1 MNTPPTQ
8 AQLRLIEQTYAAF
21 KDAPRPRI
29 DQITDCGRGSGCGEC
44 NDIRDEFAPF
54 AARQLPTELIHK
66 KSDALPLLTPMALRY
81 YLPRFIA
88 FSILPSPRDS
98 FAKDVVLYHLC
109 PKKPHETYFAER
121 FAMFG
126 ASERSA
132 IANYLA
138 TRRTSEDIDYHIEMI
153 DTLGKIWGPGMPVV

>member
-1 MNTPPTQ
+1 MNTPPTD

-21 KDAPRPRI
+21 KHAPRPRI
-29 DQITDCGRGSGCGEC
+29 DQITSHRCWEC
-44 NDIRDEFAPF
+44 DGIRDEFAKY
-54 AARQLPTELIHK
+54 AARDVPDALIHGE
-66 KSDALPLLTPMALRY
+66 SAATALMTPISIRY

-98 FAKDVVLYHLC
+98 FAKDAVLYNLC

-138 TRRTSEDIDYHIEMI
+138 TRRTSEDSDYHIEMI
-153 DTLGKIWGPGMPVV
+153 DTLGKIWGPGTPVV